1 MHSSDSEKRV
11 DVWYLE
17 PGQFCSWRAGGIVAP
32 LGQEQGHKNV
42 EDHEHCGGHEQR
54 HGPRED
60 DGQEEAYGHE
70 QSKVIST
77 DWVMV

>member
-1 MHSSDSEKRV
+1 MMGLMNLKPQLFLKDCGVMVAH
-11 DVWYLE
+11 
-17 PGQFCSWRAGGIVAP
+17 VAP
-32 LGQEQGHKNV
+32 PGQEQGHKNV
-42 EDHEHCGGHEQR
+42 EDHEHCGGHGQR

-77 DWVMV
+77 D

>member
-1 MHSSDSEKRV
+1 MMGLMNLKPQLS
-11 DVWYLE
+11 LE
-17 PGQFCSWRAGGIVAP
+17 DCGAMVAHAAP
-32 LGQEQGHKNV
+32 PGQEQGHKNV